1 MEMIALS
8 RQYDPEVLKK
18 LQQCELEILRDFA
31 KVCEENNLVYFG
43 FAGTGIGALRHGGF
57 IPWDDDIDLAMPRDD
72 YKKAM
77 QIFERDYADKYTV
90 VTAEKF
96 NDFPVMNTHIIIKD
110 SKFITSEDKYGKYP
124 KGIFLDIFPIDNVPD
139 DKKLRDKHL
148 KKSWLLSKLLIMK
161 HIPFPHLPF
170 RGFKAKLAHCVT
182 AMIWLFLNV
191 FCISH
196 NFLYKLCFNECTKY
210 NGSDTGVYAYCCG
223 TVLGGSVFD
232 KKKTFPLRKIKYEN
246 TEIYFPNNLEETLI
260 ALYGDFMQI
269 PPPEKQINHCPDIL
283 IFPGESSNKGETLCK
298 Q

>member
-1 MEMIALS
+1 MLS
-8 RQYDPEVLKK
+8 GQYKPEVLKK
-18 LQQCELEILRDFA
+18 LQQCELEILRDFI
-31 KVCEENNLVYFG
+31 KICEENNLVYFG

-57 IPWDDDIDLAMPRDD
+57 IPWDDDIDLAIPRDD
-72 YKKAM
+72 YEKAM

-90 VTAEKF
+90 VRADKY
-96 NDFPVMNTHIIIKD
+96 NDFPVMNTHIIIND
-110 SKFITSEDKYGKYP
+110 STFITSEELRAKFP
-124 KGIFLDIFPIDNVPD
+124 RGIFLDIFPLDYTSADP
-139 DKKLRDKHL
+139 KERAKHL
-148 KKSWLLSKLLIMK
+148 KKAWLLSKILIMK

-170 RGFKAKLAHCVT
+170 KGVKAKLAHFVT
-182 AMIWLFLNV
+182 ATIWLFLNV

-196 NFLYKLCFNECTKY
+196 KFLYKLCLKECTKY

-232 KKKTFPLRKIKYEN
+232 KKKTFPLRKIKYED
-246 TEIYFPNNLEETLI
+246 TEICFPNNLEETLT

-283 IFPGESSNKGETLCK
+283 IFPGEKNIKGETLCK